1 MAAHD
6 ISLIDF
12 IKLLLGN
19 GSESIQVRDWFND
32 NPNAVL
38 QHYGLSELSPED
50 VRDALVIAQD
60 NDTVSFDRHYD
71 TGFNWGGDKGG
82 WSEGKGHGDHG
93 HKAAASHENVHV
105 KDVWHT
111 ENIDDRDT
119 IVDNSVNQHIDTHGG
134 DFDQDIDI
142 RSTSASGDGAVAVG
156 GDNNAPVT
164 TGNGNVVGDG
174 NQVVSG
180 NGNTTAFGQG
190 SAYNT
195 GDISADKGGAV
206 SLGGNATGSHDA
218 DGSFNKT
225 WNESHQSTDISDSY
239 NTDSSTET
247 HTSVDNNSHTH
258 TDIGSHNDLDLH
270 IG

>member
-12 IKLLLGN
+12 IKLLLGD

-60 NDTVSFDRHYD
+60 NDTVSFDRNYD

-82 WSEGKGHGDHG
+82 WGEGKGDGG
-93 HKAAASHENVHV
+93 HKAAAAQENVHV
-105 KDVWHT
+105 KDVWTT

-119 IVDNSVNQHIDTHGG
+119 IVDNSVNQNVDTHGG
-134 DFDQDIDI
+134 NFDQDIDI

-164 TGNGNVVGDG
+164 TGNGNVVGDS

-180 NGNTTAFGQG
+180 NGNTTAFGEG
-190 SAYNT
+190 SAYKT

-206 SLGGNATGSHDA
+206 SLGGDANGSHDA
-218 DGSFNKT
+218 TDSFNKT
-225 WNESHQSTDISDSY
+225 WNESNQNTEIHDSF
-239 NTDSSTET
+239 NTDNSTET
-247 HTSVDNNSHTH
+247 HTTVDDNSHT
-258 TDIGSHNDLDLH
+258 DIASHNGVDLS